1 MFPVIREAGLV
12 ASGFLECP
20 LLPGVLGA
28 MAKKRGAGMFP
39 IPCRH
44 CGKGIRARVPEGALS
59 LKCPTCGRGTRVVAT
74 YESGELRIRTTP
86 E

>member
-20 LLPGVLGA
+20 LLPGELEL
-28 MAKKRGAGMFP
+28 MAKKRGAGKLP

-44 CGKGIRARVPEGALS
+44 CGKTIQVPVPEGAQRLM
-59 LKCPTCGRGTRVVAT
+59 CPACGRGTRVVAT
-74 YESGELRIRTTP
+74 YEIGELKIRTSP